1 MARRLQTRRVVMS
14 AAAGLVGFTSLV
26 LTPIDLQAQAALRS
40 DTPAQRTAET
50 CSVSPEL
57 VPSCGDWWGA
67 AVPNTG
73 SNLSEAVADTEFET
87 GRRLDIVH
95 TYHRWTQDFP
105 TASELALARSG
116 HILLINWQ
124 PTDDEDK
131 PIAWQAIADGSQ
143 DQVIA
148 AEAIRLKAMGT
159 PVMISFSHE
168 PEANIDTEGSASQYV
183 AAYRR
188 VHDVVVAAGATNVV
202 WVWDIEGI
210 ATSHWF
216 SLYRRFWPGADY
228 VDWIAWDPYNFA
240 SCRGL
245 PWRSFDALVAPFYR
259 WIEQQPFAHRPLML
273 AEYGTIGNI
282 AGPHSKQRWYKG
294 EAASLS
300 AFPAIK
306 SVVYFDYPRPPASCN
321 WASNSS
327 PAAAASFAALAK
339 SRAFRATS
347 RLTPDA

>member
-1 MARRLQTRRVVMS
+1 MS
-14 AAAGLVGFTSLV
+14 
-26 LTPIDLQAQAALRS
+26 
-40 DTPAQRTAET
+40 
-50 CSVSPEL
+50 SPEL

-105 TASELALARSG
+105 TPSEVALARSG

-143 DQVIA
+143 DQVIED
-148 AEAIRLKAMGT
+148 EAVRLKAMGT

-183 AAYRR
+183 AAYQM
-188 VHDVVVAAGATNVV
+188 VHNVVVEAGASNVV

-216 SLYRRFWPGADY
+216 SLYRQFWPGARLRRLDRLG
-228 VDWIAWDPYNFA
+228 PLQLRF
-240 SCRGL
+240 L
-245 PWRSFDALVAPFYR
+245 PWTAVAIVRRARYRRSIVGSSNNPSRD
-259 WIEQQPFAHRPLML
+259 RPLML

-282 AGPHSKQRWYKG
+282 AGRTPSSAGTKERPLLCRHFPPSSQSSTSITPAHRQ
-294 EAASLS
+294 AATGL
-300 AFPAIK
+300 
-306 SVVYFDYPRPPASCN
+306 
-321 WASNSS
+321 SNSS
-327 PAAAASFAALAK
+327 PAAAASFAALAD
-339 SRAFRATS
+339 SRAFRQTALLAPGGSAGPTA
-347 RLTPDA
+347 R

>member
-1 MARRLQTRRVVMS
+1 MRRAAMS
-14 AAAGLVGFTSLV
+14 AAAALVGLTSLV
-26 LTPIDLQAQAALRS
+26 LAPIDLQAQAVARANTL
-40 DTPAQRTAET
+40 AQRSAGS
-50 CSVSPEL
+50 CSVSLKL

-73 SNLSEAVADTEFET
+73 SNLSEVVADTEFET

-105 TASELALARSG
+105 TASETALGKSG
-116 HILLINWQ
+116 HILFINWQ
-124 PTDDEDK
+124 PTDEEDK

-143 DQVIA
+143 DKVIA

-168 PEANIDTEGSASQYV
+168 PEADIDTEGSAAQYV

-216 SLYRRFWPGADY
+216 GLYARFWPGARY

-240 SCRGL
+240 SCRSR

-259 WIEQQPFAHRPLML
+259 WIEHQSFAHRPLML
-273 AEYGTIGNI
+273 AEYGTIGNM
-282 AGPHSKQRWYKG
+282 AGLHTKQRWYKG

-306 SVVYFDYPRPPASCN
+306 SVVYFDYPSPPASCD
-321 WASNSS
+321 WVSNSS
-327 PAAAASFAALAK
+327 PAAAASFAALAQ
-339 SRAFRATS
+339 SRVFQATS

>member
-1 MARRLQTRRVVMS
+1 MGAT
-14 AAAGLVGFTSLV
+14 AALVSLTSLV
-26 LTPIDLQAQAALRS
+26 LPSIDLQAGATSRPGTL
-40 DTPAQRTAET
+40 THGTAET
-50 CSVSPEL
+50 CSVSPKL

-73 SNLSEAVADTEFET
+73 SNLSEVVADTEFET

-95 TYHRWTQDFP
+95 TYHRWAQDFP
-105 TASELALARSG
+105 TVSEVALAKSG

-124 PTDDEDK
+124 PTDEEDK

-168 PEANIDTEGSASQYV
+168 PEADIDTEGSASQYV

-188 VHDVVVAAGATNVV
+188 VHDLVVAAGATNVV

-216 SLYRRFWPGADY
+216 GLYQRFWPGTKY

-240 SCRGL
+240 SCRNR

-259 WIEQQPFAHRPLML
+259 WIERQPFAHRPLML

-282 AGPHSKQRWYKG
+282 TGVHTKQGWYNG
-294 EAASLS
+294 EASSLS

-306 SVVYFDYPRPPASCN
+306 SVVYFDYPSPPASCD
-321 WASNSS
+321 WAPNSF
-327 PAAAASFAALAK
+327 PAAASFAALAK
-339 SRAFRATS
+339 SQVFRATA
-347 RLTPDA
+347 RLTPDAGPLGP